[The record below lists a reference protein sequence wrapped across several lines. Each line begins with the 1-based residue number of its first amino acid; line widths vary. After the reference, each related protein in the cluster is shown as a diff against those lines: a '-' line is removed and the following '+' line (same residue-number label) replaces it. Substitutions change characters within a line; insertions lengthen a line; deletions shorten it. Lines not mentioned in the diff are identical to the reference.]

1 MNTGSLT
8 TVQLVGV
15 WGKHTNKRIYVYLVT
30 MFVFTIQF
38 RFFPLFVYLVSVGKG
53 KVGCQFGA
61 IYHREPVAI
70 TNMCFFSGQKTCT
83 QIQIMHFE
91 TNHKMQ
97 MLDCYSLLS
106 DRENALKW
114 NKKINRFTIPNINS
128 WKLKGKKS
136 RQSFLL
142 TQSFDIIFW
151 NS

>member
-1 MNTGSLT
+1 
-8 TVQLVGV
+8 
-15 WGKHTNKRIYVYLVT
+15 

-53 KVGCQFGA
+53 KIGCQFGA

-91 TNHKMQ
+91 TNNKMQ

-106 DRENALKW
+106 DRENALK
-114 NKKINRFTIPNINS
+114 
-128 WKLKGKKS
+128 
-136 RQSFLL
+136 
-142 TQSFDIIFW
+142 
-151 NS
+151 